1 MKKSIISA
9 LGVSAILLGCITLQ
23 SCADTTSQTTYTAAA
38 PGEPPVETT
47 TTTTTTD
54 SQPDSVV
61 GATANAAGTIVAA
74 PFRIVG
80 DTLGVIF

>member
-1 MKKSIISA
+1 MKNSIISTIGLSA
-9 LGVSAILLGCITLQ
+9 LLFGCITLQ
-23 SCADTTSQTTYTAAA
+23 SCADTTSQTTYTTAT

-61 GATANAAGTIVAA
+61 GSTAHAAGTIIAA
-74 PFRIVG
+74 PFRVVG
-80 DTLGVIF
+80 DTLGIIF

>member
-1 MKKSIISA
+1 MKNTIISA
-9 LGVSAILLGCITLQ
+9 LGLSAILFGCLTLQ
-23 SCADTTSQTTYTAAA
+23 SCADTTSQTTYTTAV

-61 GATANAAGTIVAA
+61 GSTAHAAGTIVAA

>member
-1 MKKSIISA
+1 MKKTIISA
-9 LGVSAILLGCITLQ
+9 LGLGAILFGCVTLQ
-23 SCADTTSQTTYTAAA
+23 SCADTTSQTTYTTAA

>member
-9 LGVSAILLGCITLQ
+9 LGLSAILFGCVTLQ
-23 SCADTTSQTTYTAAA
+23 SCADTTSQTTYTTAA

-47 TTTTTTD
+47 TTTTTTN

-61 GATANAAGTIVAA
+61 GSTAHAAGTIVAA

>member
-1 MKKSIISA
+1 MKKEIISA
-9 LGVSAILLGCITLQ
+9 LGLSAILFGCVALQ
-23 SCADTTSQTTYTAAA
+23 SCADTTSQTTYTTAA

-54 SQPDSVV
+54 SEPDSVV
-61 GATANAAGTIVAA
+61 GSTAHAAGTIVAA